1 MKRYYGT
8 RLYHRT
14 ICSQRLTK
22 SKPVDARSKEQTLF
36 GLLTKEAD
44 RSWLFAKKHNKS
56 LWSCAWFVWYVT
68 ISTQKMRKKLE
79 RHEAFSSGPS
89 HLQGKSYNH
98 PNTLR
103 GKNITLCKL
112 LKAESPKKER
122 EKRKRIK
129 EPFPFCTLALFRS
142 FSQQL
147 CLNTQG

>member
-68 ISTQKMRKKLE
+68 ISTQKWERNWKGTKLFP
-79 RHEAFSSGPS
+79 AD
-89 HLQGKSYNH
+89 HLISKGKSYNH

>member
-1 MKRYYGT
+1 VKRYYGT

-22 SKPVDARSKEQTLF
+22 SKPVDARSKEQTLV

-122 EKRKRIK
+122 EKGKGSKNPSRFALSRFFV
-129 EPFPFCTLALFRS
+129 PFPNNCV
-142 FSQQL
+142 
-147 CLNTQG
+147 